1 MSTDYLPAIEG
12 YLSRLKSTMD
22 LVSRDELQGFLA
34 LLVESL
40 EANRRI
46 YVMGNGGSASTASHY
61 VADFNKGL
69 SWGKRRRFRFHCLND
84 NVPTLT
90 AYANDV
96 SYEDVFVEPLRNF
109 LEAGDLVIAIS
120 GSGNSRNVI
129 KAIEYANGAG
139 AITFGIT
146 GYDGGRLRKIAQ
158 RGLHVPIDD
167 MQVVEDL
174 HMVFDHLAYAVLGA
188 VLPLAAKGGPTEGKD
203 A

>member
-1 MSTDYLPAIEG
+1 MSMDFRPAIEG
-12 YLSRLKSTMD
+12 YLSRLKATID
-22 LVSRDELQGFLA
+22 LISREELQGFLT
-34 LLVESL
+34 LLMESL
-40 EANRRI
+40 EARRRI
-46 YVMGNGGSASTASHY
+46 YVMGNGGSAATASHY

-69 SWGKRRRFRFHCLND
+69 SLGKAQRFRFHCLND
-84 NVPTLT
+84 NIPTLT

-96 SYEDVFVEPLRNF
+96 SYDDVYVEPLRNF

-120 GSGNSRNVI
+120 GSGNSRNVL

-139 AITFGIT
+139 AITLGIT

-158 RGLHVPIDD
+158 RGLHVPISD

-188 VLPLAAKGGPTEGKD
+188 VLPLEGGTGAAGHG
-203 A
+203 